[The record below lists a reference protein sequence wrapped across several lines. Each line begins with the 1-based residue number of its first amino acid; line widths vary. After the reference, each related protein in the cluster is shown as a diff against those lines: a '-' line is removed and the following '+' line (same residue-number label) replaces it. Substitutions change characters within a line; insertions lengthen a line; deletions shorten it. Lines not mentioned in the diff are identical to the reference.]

1 MKRSSKLCALACT
14 LALALTLLPA
24 SAAAA
29 GGTQLTITPT
39 TIQAESVANY
49 DGYGGIAVSA
59 GVDEYF
65 GVETYRSALI
75 DTQGNFIF
83 PYADNLYPF
92 TTFQYI
98 CSDGYAL
105 IDYGNDVALDIGYL
119 ENPTYYNL
127 DGTPADIPLPDAD
140 KQSFIE
146 SYNADDAR
154 LSYTLHPFYDGVA
167 LVEVQYD
174 TVYLPDPNQTAGGG
188 SGVGNAQMY
197 MAYLIDTQGNVLATL
212 GEDIYQPLFYM
223 TASPYA
229 DIGAAGEGLVPY
241 IFQEVNDVGFYISR
255 LGYLDYSGQLAL
267 DLTDTTYRDLGTFSE
282 GLAWVVDD
290 AAGKCGYIDK
300 TGQLVIPL
308 EYDTVYPFSDGMA
321 VVRQGD
327 KWGAI
332 DQNNNVV
339 IPFQYDGSF
348 GGTDGYMTV
357 QVNGKYGLV
366 DKENQMVVPAEYDDI
381 STFENGAAYA
391 LKDGYVHII
400 TEGTAAPIAY
410 ASTQTVTIDG
420 APVELPAYALL
431 DENGYATNYVKL
443 RDVASLLNGTA
454 AQFEVGWDGN
464 VNIITGQPYTPNG
477 TELST
482 PFSGDRTYTTPTSAT
497 NVNGAAADLDAIVLT
512 DDSGGGYTYYQL
524 RDLGRTLGFN
534 VGWSAEQG
542 IYIETDKPYSEAD

>member
-1 MKRSSKLCALACT
+1 MKRWQKAIPLALS
-14 LALALTLLPA
+14 LALALTLLPTG
-24 SAAAA
+24 AAAA

-49 DGYGGIAVSA
+49 DGYGAIAVSA
-59 GVDEYF
+59 GVDDYY

-98 CSDGYAL
+98 YSDGYAL

-174 TVYLPDPNQTAGGG
+174 TVYLPDPNQTGVGG

-267 DLTDTTYRDLGTFSE
+267 DLSDTTYRDLGTFSE

-290 AAGKCGYIDK
+290 ATGKCGYIDK

-454 AQFEVGWDGN
+454 AQFEVAQRHRRP
-464 VNIITGQPYTPNG
+464 V
-477 TELST
+477 
-482 PFSGDRTYTTPTSAT
+482 
-497 NVNGAAADLDAIVLT
+497 
-512 DDSGGGYTYYQL
+512 
-524 RDLGRTLGFN
+524 
-534 VGWSAEQG
+534 
-542 IYIETDKPYSEAD
+542 

>member
-1 MKRSSKLCALACT
+1 MKQWQKTIPLALS

-24 SAAAA
+24 GAAAA
-29 GGTQLTITPT
+29 GGTQMTITPT

-49 DGYGGIAVSA
+49 DGYGAIAVYT
-59 GVDEYF
+59 GVDDYY
-65 GVETYRSALI
+65 GLDSYRSALI
-75 DTQGNFIF
+75 DAQGAFIF
-83 PYADNLYPF
+83 PYTDNLYP
-92 TTFQYI
+92 TATYQYI
-98 CSDGYAL
+98 CSDGYIV
-105 IDYGNDVALDIGYL
+105 IDYRHELATDMGYL

-146 SYNADDAR
+146 DCNADDAQ
-154 LSYTLHPFYDGVA
+154 LSYTLHPFSDGVA

-174 TVYLPDPNQTAGGG
+174 TVYFPDPTQTGVGG
-188 SGVGNAQMY
+188 SGSSNAQMY
-197 MAYLIDTQGNVLATL
+197 TAYLIDAQGNVLATL
-212 GEDIYQPLFYM
+212 GEDIYQPVFYRSLS
-223 TASPYA
+223 AYS
-229 DIGAAGEGLVPY
+229 DIGAAGEGLIPY
-241 IFQEVNDVGFYISR
+241 LFLDDNWDIVR
-255 LGYLDYSGQLAL
+255 RGYLDYSGQLAL
-267 DLTDTTYRDLGTFSE
+267 DLTDTTYNDLGTFSE

-290 AAGKCGYIDK
+290 ATGKCGYIDK

-308 EYDTVYPFSDGMA
+308 EYDAAYPFSDGMA

-332 DQNNNVV
+332 DRNNNVV

-357 QVNGKYGLV
+357 RVNGKYGLV
-366 DKENQMVVPAEYDDI
+366 DKENRMVVPAEYDDI

-391 LKDGYVHII
+391 IKGGCVYLI
-400 TEGTAAPIAY
+400 TEGAAASIAY

-420 APVELPAYALL
+420 APVELPAYALK

-454 AQFEVGWDGN
+454 ARFEVGWDGN

-482 PFSGDRTYTTPTSAT
+482 PFSGDRTYTAPTSTT

-542 IYIETDKPYSEAD
+542 IYIETDKPYSESN